1 MTDSIETQE
10 ILNAFNG
17 YHELVNRRIKIAAV
31 LRELV
36 NQLKYQSFHH
46 TEEYYQLD
54 AEDILRI
61 ADELENKK

>member
-17 YHELVNRRIKIAAV
+17 YHELTNRRIKIAAV

-36 NQLKYQSFHH
+36 NQLQYNPFNQ
-46 TEEYYQLD
+46 YQLD

-61 ADELENKK
+61 ADELEAK

>member
-17 YHELVNRRIKIAAV
+17 YHELTNRRIKIAAV
-31 LRELV
+31 IRELV
-36 NQLKYQSFHH
+36 NQLKYNPFNQ
-46 TEEYYQLD
+46 YQLD

>member
-17 YHELVNRRIKIAAV
+17 YHELTNRRIKIAAV

-36 NQLKYQSFHH
+36 NQLQYNPFNQ
-46 TEEYYQLD
+46 YQLD

-61 ADELENKK
+61 ADELENN

>member
-17 YHELVNRRIKIAAV
+17 YHELTNRRIKIAAV

-36 NQLKYQSFHH
+36 NQLQYNPFNQ
-46 TEEYYQLD
+46 YQLD

-61 ADELENKK
+61 ADELGAK

>member
-17 YHELVNRRIKIAAV
+17 YHELTNRRIKIAAV

-36 NQLKYQSFHH
+36 NQLQYNPFNQ
-46 TEEYYQLD
+46 YQLD

>member
-1 MTDSIETQE
+1 MTDSIETQK

-17 YHELVNRRIKIAAV
+17 YHELTNRRIKIAAV

-36 NQLKYQSFHH
+36 NQLQYNPFNQ
-46 TEEYYQLD
+46 YQLD

-61 ADELENKK
+61 ADELENN

>member
-1 MTDSIETQE
+1 MTDSTETQE

-36 NQLKYQSFHH
+36 NQLKCQSFHH

-61 ADELENKK
+61 ADELESK

>member
-36 NQLKYQSFHH
+36 NQLQYNPFNQ
-46 TEEYYQLD
+46 YQLD
-54 AEDILRI
+54 AKDILRI
-61 ADELENKK
+61 ADELEAK

>member
-10 ILNAFNG
+10 ILKTFNG

-54 AEDILRI
+54 VEDILRI
-61 ADELENKK
+61 ADELEAK

>member
-17 YHELVNRRIKIAAV
+17 YHELTNRRIKIAAV

-36 NQLKYQSFHH
+36 NQLQYNPFNQ
-46 TEEYYQLD
+46 YQLD

-61 ADELENKK
+61 ADELGGKMSK

>member
-17 YHELVNRRIKIAAV
+17 YHELTNRRIKIAAV

-36 NQLKYQSFHH
+36 NQLQYNPFNQ
-46 TEEYYQLD
+46 YQLD

-61 ADELENKK
+61 ADELENTK